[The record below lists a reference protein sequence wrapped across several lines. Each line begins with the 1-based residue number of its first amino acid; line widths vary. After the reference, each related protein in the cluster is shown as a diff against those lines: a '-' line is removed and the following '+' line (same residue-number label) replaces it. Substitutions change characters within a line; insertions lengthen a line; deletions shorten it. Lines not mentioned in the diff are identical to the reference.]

1 MKIMKMIVVLSVV
14 SMLSLTM
21 LLGCKKKNNLY
32 VYTWADYIDQ
42 SLIEQFEKDNN
53 CNVVIDT
60 FDCNESL
67 FAKLMAGANG
77 YDIIMPTE
85 YIMPQLVSN
94 DLVSKLDVSKLP
106 NTQKNLDQI
115 FSSKWTLEYNVPY
128 AYSCTGILWRK
139 DKTPKDLLFN
149 DWNDMFDARLA
160 GKICMMNDIREV
172 IGIALKMKG
181 FSVNSTNKEE
191 IAQATNLAKEWKTKC
206 TKMDNE
212 SYRSGIPSSEFFVAM
227 AYNSDAVM
235 LLVEDK
241 DNIGYVIPTN
251 GTTSSKDVFCIM
263 KDSKNKDLAYK
274 FIDMFFIVSNAVK
287 NAEFNCTPMPVVGLY
302 DALSDEYKSIP
313 FMKVTPELKAKCED
327 IEDVGSF
334 LNLYTEAWDKI
345 KGAK

>member
-32 VYTWADYIDQ
+32 VYTWADYIDP
-42 SLIEQFEKDNN
+42 SLISQFEKENN

-94 DLVSKLDVSKLP
+94 DLIMKVDTNMLP
-106 NTQKNLDQI
+106 NAVENVDPL
-115 FSSKWTLEYNVPY
+115 FLSKWSMTYNVPY
-128 AYSCTGILWRK
+128 AFSCTGILWRK
-139 DKTPKDLLFN
+139 DKTPKDLAFN
-149 DWNDMFDARLA
+149 DWNDMFDERLS

-172 IGIALKMKG
+172 VGLALKMKG

-191 IAQATNLAKEWKTKC
+191 IAEATTLAKEWKTKC

-212 SYRSGIPSSEFFVAM
+212 SYRTGIPSKEFFVAM

-235 LLVEDK
+235 LLADDK
-241 DNIGYVIPTN
+241 DNIGYVVPTN

-263 KDSKNKDLAYK
+263 KDSKSKELAHK

-287 NAEFNCTPMPVVGLY
+287 NAEFNCAPMPVAGLY

-345 KGAK
+345 KGSK